1 MKISLRDARRILF
14 LGDSITYDGK
24 YIEYIEASLRLN
36 YPDWSAEVMNLGLPS
51 ETVSG
56 LSEPN
61 HADGKFP
68 RPHIHER
75 LSRVLNLTQPDLV
88 FACYGMNDGIG
99 CEFDETRFEA
109 FRTGI
114 EILRVNVIARN
125 APLVLMTPP
134 VFDPLT
140 GAAGGLGF
148 CATYDEV
155 LERYTTWLLEQR
167 IAGWNVVDVH
177 GVMKH
182 VLRLRREIDP
192 TFAFAPDGIHPGASG
207 HAVIAAAILEGGGS
221 SRLREWPIRFANGA
235 HEELVGKIR
244 ERSTLLKHA
253 WLSASG
259 HRRPGLPS
267 GLPLDVAREKARTI
281 WTSDVVK

>member
-1 MKISLRDARRILF
+1 MKVTLREARRILF

-24 YIEYIEASLRLN
+24 YLEYVEAALRLN
-36 YPDWSAEVMNLGLPS
+36 FPDWSADVMNLGLPS

-68 RPHIHER
+68 RPHVHER

-99 CEFDETRFEA
+99 REFDEARFEA

-125 APLVLMTPP
+125 LPLVLLTPP

-148 CATYDEV
+148 CASYDEV
-155 LERYTTWLLEQR
+155 LENYTTWLLEQR
-167 IAGWNVVDVH
+167 VRGWDVIDVH
-177 GVMKH
+177 GAMKD
-182 VLRLRREIDP
+182 VLRLRREVDP

-207 HAVIAAAILEGGGS
+207 HAVMAAAILSGS
-221 SRLREWPIRFANGA
+221 GFPNLAEWPIRFANGSN
-235 HEELVGKIR
+235 EDLVMKIR
-244 ERSTLLKHA
+244 ERSTVLKHA

-259 HRRPGLPS
+259 HRRPGLPA
-267 GLPLDVAREKARTI
+267 GLSLEVAREKARAL
-281 WTSDVVK
+281 

>member
-1 MKISLRDARRILF
+1 MKVTLREARRILF

-24 YIEYIEASLRLN
+24 YLEYVEAALRLN
-36 YPDWSAEVMNLGLPS
+36 FPDWSADVMNLGLPS

-68 RPHIHER
+68 RPHVHER

-99 CEFDETRFEA
+99 REFDEARFEA

-125 APLVLMTPP
+125 VPLVLLTPP

-148 CATYDEV
+148 CASYDGV
-155 LERYTTWLLEQR
+155 LENYTTWLLEQR
-167 IAGWNVVDVH
+167 VRGWDVIDVH
-177 GVMKH
+177 GAMKD
-182 VLRLRREIDP
+182 VLRLRREVDP

-207 HAVIAAAILEGGGS
+207 HAVMAAAILSGS
-221 SRLREWPIRFANGA
+221 GFPNLAEWPIRFANGSN
-235 HEELVGKIR
+235 EDLVMKIR
-244 ERSTLLKHA
+244 ERSTVLKHA

-259 HRRPGLPS
+259 HRRPGLPA
-267 GLPLDVAREKARTI
+267 GLSLEVAREKARAL
-281 WTSDVVK
+281 